1 MTVSFGGRG
10 KRRMNR
16 VMYVFGFECPDY
28 NNLAQ
33 EVEGGVKQ
41 KREVSILDRETAR
54 LVKSK
59 KRCLKGK

>member
-1 MTVSFGGRG
+1 MD
-10 KRRMNR
+10 R
-16 VMYVFGFECPDY
+16 VMDVFGFECPDY

>member
-1 MTVSFGGRG
+1 MD
-10 KRRMNR
+10 R
-16 VMYVFGFECPDY
+16 VMDVFGFECPDY

-41 KREVSILDRETAR
+41 KREVSILEREVTR

-59 KRCLKGK
+59 KGV